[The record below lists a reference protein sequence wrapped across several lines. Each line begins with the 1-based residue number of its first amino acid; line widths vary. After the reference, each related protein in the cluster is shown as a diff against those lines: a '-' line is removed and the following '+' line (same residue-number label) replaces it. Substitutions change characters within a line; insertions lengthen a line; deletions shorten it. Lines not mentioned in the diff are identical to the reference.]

1 LTLCSWS
8 NSLFFQHYVPYHPY
22 YYYYYRACADAEDT
36 GEIEADALFH
46 LLHVDASLG
55 LSEDECHNLVAAGDQ
70 DGSGVVG

>member
-1 LTLCSWS
+1 MHTR
-8 NSLFFQHYVPYHPY
+8 P
-22 YYYYYRACADAEDT
+22 DAEDT
-36 GEIEADALFH
+36 GEIATDAVFH